1 MSESQVDEFIKNNDI
16 SIAMLCIPRQ
26 SVATIIDRLYNC
38 GIKAYWNF
46 SHFDIARKYSDTV
59 VENVHMTDSLMTL
72 SYRMNEKLKS
82 EEKTEE

>member
-1 MSESQVDEFIKNNDI
+1 MIPQAVELI
-16 SIAMLCIPRQ
+16 STIA
-26 SVATIIDRLYNC
+26 AAIIDKLYSN
-38 GIKAYWNF
+38 GIKAFWNF
-46 SHFDIARKYSDTV
+46 SHYDISRKYSDTV